1 MDLHTP
7 VSQISRS
14 YKMHARRLEKL
25 GITKL
30 EDFLFH
36 IPFRYDNFSLI
47 SQISQ
52 IQAGEIVT
60 VRGVVEEIHNQY
72 TRRWKTLQKATIKDE
87 TGSINALWFNQPF
100 LTRAI
105 HKDDLISV
113 SGKVEL
119 DKHKFVMVSPDYE
132 LVLNNQ
138 TIHTGRL
145 VPVYPETKGISSK
158 WLRRQIFN
166 LLGKKSQIK
175 DFLPDNLIKE
185 NKLMKLSDAIE
196 AIHFPD
202 SLEEAVG
209 ARERLAFDELFEIQ
223 LSSLVRKKAWEKDV
237 IKNPWKNFEERMEAF
252 IDKLPF
258 ELTEAQEKAI
268 EEILKDLTSQKP
280 MNRLLEG
287 EVGSGKTVVGAVMMY
302 LAFLNGFQ
310 SAFMAPTE
318 ILAQQHFKTISNL
331 LMSFGATVELAT
343 GSTKASDKF
352 DVIIGTH
359 ALVYSKVK
367 FKKLGLVIIDEQQR
381 FGVEQRTIIRKKG
394 KNAHLLAMTA
404 TPIPRTVAL
413 TMYGDLDLSILN
425 QMPKGRKLVKTW
437 LVPPEKRNGAY
448 NWIKKQIL
456 ENKDQVFIVC
466 PFIEE
471 SESMLTVKAATK
483 EFARLKTEV
492 FPDLKLGLLHGKIKS
507 KEKEKI
513 LKSFRDKKIDILVS
527 TPVVEVGI
535 DIPNATIMMIEE
547 ADRFGLA
554 QLHQMRG
561 RVGRSDKQSYCLLFT
576 SSKNETTVERL
587 KAMEKIYSGA
597 ELAELDLKLRG
608 PGQIY
613 GTSQHGVPNL
623 KVASFS
629 DFTLIEKTKR
639 EAQKVFKDIDKY
651 PKLLK
656 KVEEINQTPVSPD

>member
-1 MDLHTP
+1 MDLQTP
-7 VSQISRS
+7 VVQVSKS
-14 YKMHARRLEKL
+14 YKIYARRLEKL

-47 SQISQ
+47 SKIGQL
-52 IQAGEIVT
+52 QAGEIVT
-60 VRGVVEEIHNQY
+60 IKGKVEEIHNQY
-72 TRRWKTLQKATIKDE
+72 TRRWKTLQRAVIKDE
-87 TGSINALWFNQPF
+87 TGEIDVLWFNQPF

-105 HKDDLISV
+105 HKDDLISI
-113 SGKVEL
+113 SGKVDFDRNKL
-119 DKHKFVMVSPDYE
+119 IMISPDYE
-132 LVLNNQ
+132 IILGNQ

-145 VPVYPETKGISSK
+145 VPVYPETRGVSSK
-158 WLRRQIFN
+158 WLRRQVYK
-166 LLGKKSQIK
+166 LLEEKKQLK
-175 DFLPDNLIKE
+175 EFLPEDLIRQ
-185 NKLMKLSDAIE
+185 NSLMSLDDAIE
-196 AIHFPD
+196 KIHFPD
-202 SLEEAVG
+202 NLEQAEKAKQ
-209 ARERLAFDELFEIQ
+209 RLAFDELFEIQ
-223 LSSLVRKKAWEKDV
+223 LSSLIRKKAWQKDK
-237 IKNPWKNFEERMEAF
+237 IKNPWKRFDNQIKIF
-252 IDKLPF
+252 IEKLPY
-258 ELTEAQEKAI
+258 ELTDAQKKAV
-268 EEILKDLTSQKP
+268 EEIIKDLTSEKT

-287 EVGSGKTVVGAVMMY
+287 EVGSGKTVVAVIAMY
-302 LAFLNGFQ
+302 LTYLNGYQ

-318 ILAQQHFKTISNL
+318 ILANQHHKTISQL
-331 LMSFGATVELAT
+331 LKPFRIKVELAT
-343 GSTKASDKF
+343 GYKKASDDF

-359 ALVYSKVK
+359 ALIYSKVK
-367 FKKLGLVIIDEQQR
+367 FKKLGLLTIDEQQR
-381 FGVEQRTIIRKKG
+381 FGVEQRTTIREKG
-394 KNAHLLAMTA
+394 KNTHLLTMTA

-425 QMPKGRKLVKTW
+425 QMPKGRKLVRTW

-456 ENKDQVFIVC
+456 GNNDQVFIIC

-471 SESMLTVKAATK
+471 SETMVTVKAAIK
-483 EFARLKTEV
+483 EFERLKNEV

-513 LKSFRDKKIDILVS
+513 LKAFRDKKIDILVS

-535 DIPNATIMMIEE
+535 DIPNATIMLIEE

-576 SSKNETTVERL
+576 SSKNEMTIKRL
-587 KAMEKIYSGA
+587 KAMETLYSGA

-613 GTSQHGVPNL
+613 GTAQHGVPNL

-629 DFTLIEKTKR
+629 DFTLIEKTKK
-639 EAQKVFKDIDKY
+639 EAEKVFNQIDKY
-651 PKLLK
+651 PQLEK
-656 KVEEINQTPVSPD
+656 KVEEMNQTLVSPD